1 MKILKYSI
9 NFIISFLIVFAIIFV
24 IGVNFLNNK
33 ILNKDYVI
41 SKLEE
46 SEFYLQISREVESGF
61 ENYIYQSGFPEDT
74 VKNIFTEEM
83 IKNDVNSL
91 INYLY
96 DGTEINLST
105 DLLRQNLETKIQ
117 EYVNSENIILS
128 EQNTKN
134 INKFEDLIVN
144 EYSKNINVS
153 NTLYEKGNSI
163 IQKLESVSS
172 KLGNLPVIIL
182 IVLVAILIIINIK
195 DLLVA
200 INFAGISLLT
210 VGVVLKLGISLILK
224 NIEIDNLMIIT
235 KSLSNLAKCIIK
247 ECLYQLSE
255 YGNIFVVCGIVGI
268 LVFAILKNTD
278 EKKEKPKRRFAN

>member
-255 YGNIFVVCGIVGI
+255 Y
-268 LVFAILKNTD
+268 
-278 EKKEKPKRRFAN
+278 

>member
-1 MKILKYSI
+1 
-9 NFIISFLIVFAIIFV
+9 
-24 IGVNFLNNK
+24 
-33 ILNKDYVI
+33 
-41 SKLEE
+41 
-46 SEFYLQISREVESGF
+46 
-61 ENYIYQSGFPEDT
+61 
-74 VKNIFTEEM
+74 M